1 MVNNSFQDNCPLTP
15 NSKQEDADS
24 DGRGDVCD
32 NCPAISN
39 PSQRDIDGD
48 QIGDDCDDDIDND
61 GMINWI
67 KGAILN
73 GFPQ

>member
-32 NCPAISN
+32 NCPAMSN

-67 KGAILN
+67 
-73 GFPQ
+73 